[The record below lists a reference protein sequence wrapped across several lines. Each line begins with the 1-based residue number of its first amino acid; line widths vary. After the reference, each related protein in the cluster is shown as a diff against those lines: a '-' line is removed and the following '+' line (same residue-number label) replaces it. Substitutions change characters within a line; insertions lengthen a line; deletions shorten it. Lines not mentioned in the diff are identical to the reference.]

1 MAELDNQAAKEKGS
15 DKPNP
20 CQVTFFEGQQQGK
33 GTSMHFN
40 ERGILVQCEKP
51 AALNKKLRLVLRF
64 PGMKNEVELQGEV
77 VWTNIHGSNDPL
89 CPRGMGVR
97 FLNVERDT
105 ERLLTDLSGQYEAL
119 SSIFSC
125 YYT

>member
-1 MAELDNQAAKEKGS
+1 MAEPDKEASKEKGLE
-15 DKPNP
+15 KQNP
-20 CQVTFFEGQQQGK
+20 CQVIFYIGDQPEQGS
-33 GTSMHFN
+33 SMHFN
-40 ERGILVQCEKP
+40 ERGMLVQCDKP
-51 AALNKKLRLVLRF
+51 AALNQKLRLILRF
-64 PGMKNEVELQGEV
+64 PGFRNDIELQGEV

-89 CPRGMGVR
+89 CPRGMGVK
-97 FLNVERDT
+97 FLNLERDT

>member
-1 MAELDNQAAKEKGS
+1 MAEPDNQATKEKGQE
-15 DKPNP
+15 KLNP
-20 CQVTFFEGQQQGK
+20 CQVIFYVGDQPSQ
-33 GTSMHFN
+33 GTSLHFN
-40 ERGILVQCEKP
+40 ERGMLVQCEKP
-51 AALNKKLRLVLRF
+51 ASLNKKLRLILRF
-64 PGMKNEVELQGEV
+64 PGLKNDIELQGEV

-89 CPRGMGVR
+89 CPRGMGVK